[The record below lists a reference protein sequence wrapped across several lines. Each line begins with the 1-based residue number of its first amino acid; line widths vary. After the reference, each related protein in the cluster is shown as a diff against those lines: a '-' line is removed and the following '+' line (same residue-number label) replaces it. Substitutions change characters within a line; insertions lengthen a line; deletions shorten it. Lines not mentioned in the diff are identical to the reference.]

1 MPRGVISGSYGSLT
15 FSLRNLHVCVH
26 AKSLQ
31 SCPALCGPMDCSPRS
46 SSIHGDSPGKNTGVE
61 KREPSF
67 FFFLLLPI
75 VVVPSYITTNSV
87 GGFPFLHI
95 LSNIQFSGGSA
106 VKNLPANAGDARD
119 SCSIPVLGRSPGKG
133 NDNPLPYS
141 CWICRLQ
148 SIVFQRVRQ
157 D

>member
-1 MPRGVISGSYGSLT
+1 MCVCMLSH
-15 FSLRNLHVCVH
+15 FSHVQLFVALWTVAH
-26 AKSLQ
+26 EAPLSMGILQAKILVWRKGN
-31 SCPALCGPMDCSPRS
+31 PL
-46 SSIHGDSPGKNTGVE
+46 
-61 KREPSF
+61 F

-95 LSNIQFSGGSA
+95 LSNIRFSGGSE
-106 VKNLPANAGDARD
+106 VKNPPANAGDARD

>member
-31 SCPALCGPMDCSPRS
+31 SCPALCGPMDCSPPS
-46 SSIHGDSPGKNTGVE
+46 SCIHGILQARILVWRKGNPL
-61 KREPSF
+61 
-67 FFFLLLPI
+67 FFFLLLSI
-75 VVVPSYITTNSV
+75 VVVPIYITTNSV

-95 LSNIQFSGGSA
+95 LSSIRFSGGSA
-106 VKNLPANAGDARD
+106 VKNPPANAGDARD
-119 SCSIPVLGRSPGKG
+119 SCSIPVLERSPGKG
-133 NDNPLPYS
+133 NDNPLQYS